1 VVSDAG
7 LLVKLNVPKV
17 PEPAGDSSSDPPA
30 YAGRIA
36 LDPILLDRAL
46 LCTRLEAGG
55 FELPFNRVSSNLVF
69 HHLAGALHEM
79 ALLIR
84 EATAMVGRPFRP
96 VSGSEMSLADLTF
109 VGEFA
114 STLIDRAED
123 EAERGSHGDPNQA
136 DTGEL
141 ATSD

>member
-1 VVSDAG
+1 MVRGVG
-7 LLVKLNVPKV
+7 LLARLNIPKV
-17 PEPAGDSSSDPPA
+17 QEPAVGSLHEPPA
-30 YAGRIA
+30 YEGRIA

-55 FELPFNRVSSNLVF
+55 FDLPFNRVSSNLVF

-109 VGEFA
+109 AGEPA
-114 STLIDRAED
+114 STLIDRVED
-123 EAERGSHGDPNQA
+123 EVEHGRHGDPDQA
-136 DTGEL
+136 DMGEP

>member
-1 VVSDAG
+1 VVSDVG
-7 LLVKLNVPKV
+7 RLGRLNVPKV
-17 PEPAGDSSSDPPA
+17 QEPAVGSSCEPPA
-30 YAGRIA
+30 YEGRIT
-36 LDPILLDRAL
+36 LDPILLDRTL
-46 LCTRLEAGG
+46 LCTRLEAGR
-55 FELPFNRVSSNLVF
+55 FELTFNRVNSNLVF

-109 VGEFA
+109 AGEPA

-123 EAERGSHGDPNQA
+123 EAERGSHGNPDQA
-136 DTGEL
+136 DTGKP

>member
-1 VVSDAG
+1 MVNDAG
-7 LLVKLNVPKV
+7 LLARLNVPKV
-17 PEPAGDSSSDPPA
+17 PAPAVGSSSGPPA
-30 YAGRIA
+30 YEGRIA

-69 HHLAGALHEM
+69 HHLAGVLHEM

-96 VSGSEMSLADLTF
+96 VSGSEMSLADLMF
-109 VGEFA
+109 VGEPA
-114 STLIDRAED
+114 STVIDRAED
-123 EAERGSHGDPNQA
+123 EAERGSHGDPDQA
-136 DTGEL
+136 DTGEP

>member
-1 VVSDAG
+1 VVNDAG
-7 LLVKLNVPKV
+7 LLGRLNVLKV
-17 PEPAGDSSSDPPA
+17 QEPVAGSSREPPA
-30 YAGRIA
+30 YEGRIA

-96 VSGSEMSLADLTF
+96 VSGSEMTLADLTF
-109 VGEFA
+109 AGEPA

-123 EAERGSHGDPNQA
+123 EVERGSHGDPDQA
-136 DTGEL
+136 DTGEP

>member
-1 VVSDAG
+1 MVSDVGRLAR
-7 LLVKLNVPKV
+7 LNVPKV
-17 PEPAGDSSSDPPA
+17 PEPAVGSSSNPPA
-30 YAGRIA
+30 YKGRIA
-36 LDPILLDRAL
+36 LDPILLDCAL
-46 LCTRLEAGG
+46 LCTRLETGG
-55 FELPFNRVSSNLVF
+55 FDLVFNQVNSNLVF

-96 VSGSEMSLADLTF
+96 VSGDQMSLADMTF
-109 VGEFA
+109 LAVPG

-123 EAERGSHGDPNQA
+123 EAERGSHGDPDQA
-136 DTGEL
+136 DTGEP